1 MPAESAIGAVT
12 GRPFCS
18 MLLAQAESFDKKNV
32 ELDGNET
39 LEDNKFPL
47 DWIVD
52 THIFS
57 QLLYTSESRKTF

>member
-1 MPAESAIGAVT
+1 MHAAESAIGAVT

-39 LEDNKFPL
+39 LEDNKFPR
-47 DWIVD
+47 
-52 THIFS
+52 TG
-57 QLLYTSESRKTF
+57 